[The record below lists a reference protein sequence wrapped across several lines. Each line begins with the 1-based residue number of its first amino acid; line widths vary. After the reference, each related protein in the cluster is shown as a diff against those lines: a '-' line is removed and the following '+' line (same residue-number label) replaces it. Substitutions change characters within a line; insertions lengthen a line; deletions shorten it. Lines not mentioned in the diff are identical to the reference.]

1 MLLEIW
7 QDYRDES
14 EKKSKGLRVDRSTL
28 IFMLLNIIILES
40 WSKGFR
46 NFQKK
51 YSKLVCFNCDLMVKD
66 EFVSEICTHQFSD

>member
-14 EKKSKGLRVDRSTL
+14 EKKSKGLRVDHSTL

-46 NFQKK
+46 IF
-51 YSKLVCFNCDLMVKD
+51 
-66 EFVSEICTHQFSD
+66 